1 MGQAENRPPTRISPY
16 EHPRTAASKS
26 HGASLTILSPGAYP
40 SPFKQGP
47 SYLPH
52 LSPFLFFPVML
63 APHVSVAFHGFLLR
77 RGGQQTLPLS
87 RAPRAVPGLTS
98 QLLQIRHVV
107 YSVPAPSDWEQTL
120 WLGKARRPFCPTVA
134 NGWWHHC
141 TLGLGCLWAQNFPMD
156 DAHSEGVHNRL
167 GPDISWRPATT

>member
-1 MGQAENRPPTRISPY
+1 MG
-16 EHPRTAASKS
+16 
-26 HGASLTILSPGAYP
+26 GVLTILSPGAYP

-87 RAPRAVPGLTS
+87 RAPGAVPGLTS
-98 QLLQIRHVV
+98 QLLQIRHAV
-107 YSVPAPSDWEQTL
+107 YSVPAPAIGSKHCGWAKQDD
-120 WLGKARRPFCPTVA
+120 RFVRP
-134 NGWWHHC
+134 
-141 TLGLGCLWAQNFPMD
+141 
-156 DAHSEGVHNRL
+156 
-167 GPDISWRPATT
+167 